1 MSRNNETLL
10 EEARLLLPWYLTGQ
24 LSAVEKELVEN
35 ALGQFSE
42 LQAELKREEQM
53 KKLVCQDAQLLELSA
68 LDTTP
73 QRLENLLRRI
83 TREEEQKQEST
94 TLNANAHLARPVV
107 AQPKTTSVTAPKS
120 NKWQEWLKNLFSIE
134 WLTPAN
140 AVLAGLLVCQVG
152 VGAFYIAYQHND
164 NPKSETVAQANIPPV
179 DPTTASES
187 GKTDEDTS
195 KYSLA
200 GTEDQNDNQSVVALA
215 DLKEHERLLLV
226 EFNPDAKIS
235 AIQKFLDE
243 QHMVLVRSEKSDR
256 PNTYT
261 LKYKTHLDGDKLPA
275 YLDELTE
282 KYKDVISHLGKNGNS
297 L

>member
-53 KKLVCQDAQLLELSA
+53 QKLVCQDAQLLELSA

-107 AQPKTTSVTAPKS
+107 AQPKTTSVTPTTKS
-120 NKWQEWLKNLFSIE
+120 TKWQEWLKNLFSVE

-152 VGAFYIAYQHND
+152 VGAFYLAYHQQTTQPADSAIAQT
-164 NPKSETVAQANIPPV
+164 SAQGTYELSSV
-179 DPTTASES
+179 KDDTES
-187 GKTDEDTS
+187 S
-195 KYSLA
+195 
-200 GTEDQNDNQSVVALA
+200 SVV
-215 DLKEHERLLLV
+215 LKDNEYLLLV
-226 EFNPDAKIS
+226 TFNPDAKIG
-235 AIQKFLDE
+235 AVQKFLDD
-243 QHMVLVRSEKSDR
+243 QQMVLVNSEPQSR
-256 PNTYT
+256 EPNTYSI
-261 LKYKTHLDGDKLPA
+261 KYKTDMDSTKIPEYLDKLA
-275 YLDELTE
+275 QQHKE
-282 KYKDVISHLGKNGNS
+282 VVVHLGKNGNS